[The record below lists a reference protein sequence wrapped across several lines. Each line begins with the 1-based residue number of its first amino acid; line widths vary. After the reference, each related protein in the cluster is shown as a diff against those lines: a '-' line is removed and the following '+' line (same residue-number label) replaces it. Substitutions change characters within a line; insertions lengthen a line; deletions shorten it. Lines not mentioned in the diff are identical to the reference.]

1 MTPNS
6 HYDILEITPDAAQ
19 QVVFAAYS
27 VLAQRLLLDVNSSPA
42 AELEMRRLNEAF
54 AVLSD
59 PQSRAEYDRRLSS
72 TLGNKDIDEAVVNY
86 VKKRAKSTRKASQT
100 PTFSTFNRSDV
111 SNSFPSKNK
120 DVDIG
125 KPQSNNLNFFWGG
138 LVVLLLAV
146 LLFNLLIGRDLT
158 KKPVHELIQ
167 VTPSGAEV
175 NANRYL
181 LRLICDEKDIQGNQC
196 LQAKNYPMRNIDGR
210 VCNVSLTGP
219 KIEGHFLSSKQKLLL
234 VVYYSDCEPHA
245 SNWGGSLVFEQSG
258 ASFIFKGYQQGLVF
272 SQCMIKIVSGKD
284 RLICDGG
291 FLAQG
296 YLETA
301 LYEVV
306 FLGNS
311 AEKMTLDYKI
321 LLSVTDSAG
330 ARYFNQVDCT
340 GGLQLFSVGAP
351 RGTSIENLIAFE
363 ATFASVATVR
373 QVCKTNATLPMGWSE
388 DIRAA
393 DPNHAFVGESDLT
406 KSIFLLDL
414 NTKKFFLESDSVAR

>member
-1 MTPNS
+1 MMPNS
-6 HYDILEITPDAAQ
+6 HYDILEIAPDAAQ
-19 QVVFAAYS
+19 QVIFASYS
-27 VLAQRLLLDVNSSPA
+27 ALAQRLLLDVNSSPA
-42 AELEMRRLNEAF
+42 AELEMRRLNEAY

-59 PQSRAEYDRRLSS
+59 PQSRTEYDRRLLS
-72 TLGNKDIDEAVVNY
+72 TIEKKDIDEAVANY
-86 VKKRAKSTRKASQT
+86 VKKRAKFNSKASHI

-120 DVDIG
+120 DVNI
-125 KPQSNNLNFFWGG
+125 KTSQSNNLNFFWGG
-138 LVVLLLAV
+138 LIALILVVLI
-146 LLFNLLIGRDLT
+146 FNLLIGRDST
-158 KKPVHELIQ
+158 KKTAHKLTQ
-167 VTPSGAEV
+167 AKPSGAAV
-175 NANRYL
+175 DNNRYL

-196 LQAKNYPMRNIDGR
+196 LQAKNYPIRNIDGKS
-210 VCNVSLTGP
+210 CNVSLTGP

-234 VVYYSDCEPHA
+234 VPYYSDCEPHA

-284 RLICDGG
+284 RLICGGG
-291 FLAQG
+291 FLGQG
-296 YLETA
+296 YLETT

-306 FLGNS
+306 FSGNS

-321 LLSVTDSAG
+321 LLSATDSAG

-351 RGTSIENLIAFE
+351 RGTSIENLIEFE
-363 ATFASVATVR
+363 ATFASDTTVR
-373 QVCKTNATLPMGWSE
+373 QACKKNATLPMGWSE

-393 DPNHAFVGESDLT
+393 DPNHAFVGESDIT
-406 KSIFLLDL
+406 KSIFLLNL
-414 NTKKFFLESDSVAR
+414 NTKIFLLKSDLVVQ